1 VSDES
6 GSASPVIASGQAPG
20 TFLIHDAELSAGRL
34 ITPIVRALTEQPP
47 EVASEP
53 SRPTRPTSPGTRR
66 SDGSG
71 STPGKSASA
80 GGSRASRSSGAQSR
94 PSSAH
99 WSQPGTVKQFA
110 GQVNK
115 IATMVL
121 NGEIDLD
128 HARVYAG
135 LARTVAQSI
144 SLEVTRARFLQTV
157 PDLQLEYDEEPE

>member
-1 VSDES
+1 
-6 GSASPVIASGQAPG
+6 
-20 TFLIHDAELSAGRL
+20 
-34 ITPIVRALTEQPP
+34 
-47 EVASEP
+47 
-53 SRPTRPTSPGTRR
+53 
-66 SDGSG
+66 
-71 STPGKSASA
+71 
-80 GGSRASRSSGAQSR
+80 
-94 PSSAH
+94 
-99 WSQPGTVKQFA
+99 VKQFA